1 MSRAELLAAWDSR
14 ADAIGRVL
22 MKDGVEGCILQPVG
36 EVPAAAAELV
46 RHTFK
51 SDNYTRRKIAAALAG
66 YVAAAD
72 GPLLRELFDGERA
85 RDGALPRDSRDR
97 LYSQSVV
104 EDVVFATGR
113 WCRKEELRPPAFAVL
128 SDVVH
133 RTLAGEYWNTASHAM
148 TTLRYYNE
156 PSSAELLKRFQ
167 AFCTPS
173 LLRKVRP
180 PEHPSRPTLEQ
191 ERQFA
196 KGLAAGNP
204 ATLGS
209 IERVLAQKDEAA
221 RRVALDDDTKRW
233 LAGLLDLARAVN

>member
-1 MSRAELLAAWDSR
+1 V
-14 ADAIGRVL
+14 DAIGRVL
-22 MKDGVEGCILQPVG
+22 MKDGVEGCILQPIG

-46 RHTFK
+46 HHTFN
-51 SDNYTRRKIAAALAG
+51 SDNYLRRKIAAALAG
-66 YVAAAD
+66 YAVSAD
-72 GPLLRELFDGERA
+72 GPLLKELFDGERT
-85 RDGALPRDSRDR
+85 RDSALPPDSRER

-104 EDVVFATGR
+104 EDVVFAAAR
-113 WCRKEELRPPAFAVL
+113 WCRKEELRPPAVAVL
-128 SDVVH
+128 ADVVR
-133 RTLAGEYWNTASHAM
+133 RTLAGEYWNTASYAM
-148 TTLRYYNE
+148 ATLRHYNE
-156 PSSAELLKRFQ
+156 PGSAELLKQFQ

-209 IERVLAQKDEAA
+209 IEQVLAQKDEAA
-221 RRVALDDDTKRW
+221 RRVALDDDTKQW
-233 LAGLLDLARAVN
+233 LAGLLDLARAVR